1 MKIKFLALC
10 LLSLLLFT
18 SCEKKK
24 VRSAVEK
31 TMSEIVR
38 DKKSLKIDK
47 IIIKKDTVPLFF
59 NKEISGPLNDF
70 MEATKVLNRYEGM
83 SSLWNNERE
92 QARFKQQ
99 ASVFVVKH
107 AIKSAKPEVQFI
119 ACAEISANNA
129 FGATVSNRYIFVV
142 DKDTKEVLAY
152 SDVDDDFML
161 KAFALYYAQTG
172 NDIEQDKY
180 GNYKIDKMSF
190 GMQCVF
196 AKSLDDIK
204 E

>member
-1 MKIKFLALC
+1 MKIKLLVLC
-10 LLSLLLFT
+10 LLSVLLLT
-18 SCEKKK
+18 SCENKK

-31 TMSEIVR
+31 TLSEVVR

-59 NKEISGPLNDF
+59 NKEINGPLNDF
-70 MEATKVLNRYEGM
+70 MEATKELNRYEGM
-83 SSLWNNERE
+83 SYLWDDERE
-92 QARFKQQ
+92 RARFKQGTSAFDAKQ
-99 ASVFVVKH
+99 
-107 AIKSAKPEVQFI
+107 AIKSAKPEVQYI

-129 FGATVSNRYIFVV
+129 FGATVSNRYIFIV

-152 SDVDDDFML
+152 SDVDEDFIL

-172 NDIEQDKY
+172 KDIEEDKY

>member
-83 SSLWNNERE
+83 SSLWDNERE

-99 ASVFVVKH
+99 ASVLVVKH

-180 GNYKIDKMSF
+180 GNYKSTK
-190 GMQCVF
+190 
-196 AKSLDDIK
+196 
-204 E
+204 

>member
-1 MKIKFLALC
+1 
-10 LLSLLLFT
+10 
-18 SCEKKK
+18 
-24 VRSAVEK
+24 
-31 TMSEIVR
+31 
-38 DKKSLKIDK
+38 
-47 IIIKKDTVPLFF
+47 
-59 NKEISGPLNDF
+59 

-83 SSLWNNERE
+83 SSLWDNERE

-99 ASVFVVKH
+99 ASVLVVKH

-161 KAFALYYAQTG
+161 KALHYTTLKQ
-172 NDIEQDKY
+172 
-180 GNYKIDKMSF
+180 
-190 GMQCVF
+190 GM
-196 AKSLDDIK
+196 I
-204 E
+204 

>member
-18 SCEKKK
+18 SCERKK

-59 NKEISGPLNDF
+59 NKEISGPL
-70 MEATKVLNRYEGM
+70 EATKVLNRYEGM
-83 SSLWNNERE
+83 SSLWDNERE

-99 ASVFVVKH
+99 ASVLVVKH

>member
-1 MKIKFLALC
+1 
-10 LLSLLLFT
+10 
-18 SCEKKK
+18 
-24 VRSAVEK
+24 
-31 TMSEIVR
+31 MSEIVR

-59 NKEISGPLNDF
+59 NTKISGPLNDF
-70 MEATKVLNRYEGM
+70 MEATKELKSYEGM
-83 SSLWNNERE
+83 SYLWDDERE
-92 QARFKQQ
+92 RARVKQGT
-99 ASVFVVKH
+99 AVLDANF
-107 AIKSAKPEVQFI
+107 AIKSAKPEVQYI

>member
-18 SCEKKK
+18 SCERKK

-83 SSLWNNERE
+83 SSLWDNERE
-92 QARFKQQ
+92 QARFK
-99 ASVFVVKH
+99 
-107 AIKSAKPEVQFI
+107 
-119 ACAEISANNA
+119 
-129 FGATVSNRYIFVV
+129 
-142 DKDTKEVLAY
+142 
-152 SDVDDDFML
+152 
-161 KAFALYYAQTG
+161 
-172 NDIEQDKY
+172 
-180 GNYKIDKMSF
+180 
-190 GMQCVF
+190 
-196 AKSLDDIK
+196 
-204 E
+204 